1 MSREKSEFQAVVN
14 LPFGQVGISMRGETL
29 IGVDYLESVST
40 PYRDNSPGIRRVLQ
54 SIEHYLSN
62 PTHRFDLE
70 IDLTGTD
77 FQKRV
82 WQALQA
88 IPAGEALTYGELAK
102 KIGSGA
108 RAVGN
113 ACRANPCP
121 LIVPCHRVVAVN
133 GLGGFAGQRSGRKLE
148 IKRWLLQHEGR
159 L

>member
-1 MSREKSEFQAVVN
+1 MSHENCEFQAVMNV
-14 LPFGQVGISMRGETL
+14 PFGQVGISMQGDTL
-29 IGVDYLESVST
+29 IGVDYLESDTT
-40 PYRDNSPGIRRVLQ
+40 PYRESSPGIRRVLQ
-54 SIEHYLSN
+54 SIEYYLSD
-62 PTHRFDLE
+62 PMYRFELE

-82 WQALQA
+82 WRELQA
-88 IPAGEALTYGELAK
+88 IPAGKAMTYGELAQ

-121 LIVPCHRVVAVN
+121 LIVPCHRVVAAN